1 MAMTIT
7 IIEASCSKHQ
17 EKPTLLIILRM
28 KKQKFH
34 RFLFLRFRLTSKH
47 EPFVKIQTPFA
58 LTIVHLMRLRTVRE
72 QRKQMLTACMVK
84 CRSGPGSRTRTSY
97 TVSKC

>member
-1 MAMTIT
+1 MAMTVT
-7 IIEASCSKHQ
+7 IIEASCHKPQ

-34 RFLFLRFRLTSKH
+34 RFLFLRFRLTNKR

-58 LTIVHLMRLRTVRE
+58 RTIVHLVRLRTVCG
-72 QRKQMLTACMVK
+72 QRKQMLTA
-84 CRSGPGSRTRTSY
+84 S
-97 TVSKC
+97 